1 MLVVELQNIK
11 IIHNF
16 NRENHL
22 KHSKAFSIF
31 YMHFFLKKKQD
42 MCIICLLY
50 IQIFHLW
57 LYWEHFFHAIK
68 YSLIITQH

>member
-1 MLVVELQNIK
+1 MLIVELQNIK

-22 KHSKAFSIF
+22 KHSKAFPIF
-31 YMHFFLKKKQD
+31 YMHLKKKKQD

-50 IQIFHLW
+50 IQIFHL
-57 LYWEHFFHAIK
+57 
-68 YSLIITQH
+68 